1 MIYVAHDNSSSILF
15 RVEQYIDAEKDK
27 NIVDPDPSRLYT
39 KRKQQR
45 SSKDVS
51 QSQGEETTSS
61 ITYPTDGWGTSLSR
75 LPVFTRGEMNEYI
88 ARSGKNVGN
97 KDHHSVP
104 TTLRKAKTFL
114 EDEYLHDISA
124 ASDQQCFYFK
134 AKCCHSFR
142 KNDPPHQLKLALCIV
157 KGDVLHSSCT
167 CVAGKV
173 GFCNHISALM
183 LKVCKFTLYEAKT
196 TKDLQEEN
204 DENPV
209 AACTL
214 QLQKWHKKGSGE
226 NIVPQPVMEVIVK
239 KTKLDE
245 PSTSR
250 GGVKCLLYEARK
262 EPDYNAVSEHCFKTE
277 LAKIDANM
285 GFAQMIQG
293 DDPVPDIT
301 DTKFGKSPVGSY
313 LAYQTSF
320 TESNFCAEAD
330 LTAIPRNNVP
340 LQNVDNYPRFPLSE
354 EAEMVL
360 PRALTDA
367 EKSLIQN
374 LSVDEDK
381 IHSIE
386 SSSRDQADC
395 SEWKEERKYRFTASS
410 FQFIAKRQRNHA
422 NFAQSLIHPKP
433 FSSKYVAHGIKYE
446 PVALQEYEKFM
457 FNRKTPVAVLKSGF
471 VVSKSFP
478 VLGATPDAKF
488 VDFGCSICFGLAEVK
503 CPHTKF
509 NVTPLDA
516 CSDPDFFMEKIDE
529 KHCRLKRN
537 NAYYAQ
543 VQGQMG
549 ITGAKWCDFIVYTS
563 KGLYVERIAFDPVF
577 WQNLRNKLIQYY
589 FEHFVSYAAADF
601 QN

>member
-1 MIYVAHDNSSSILF
+1 M
-15 RVEQYIDAEKDK
+15 
-27 NIVDPDPSRLYT
+27 DPDPNGLYT

-45 SSKDVS
+45 SGKDVAHS
-51 QSQGEETTSS
+51 RGEETTSS
-61 ITYPTDGWGTSLSR
+61 IKYPIDGWGASLSR
-75 LPVFTRGEMNEYI
+75 LPVFTRGEMNQYI
-88 ARSGKNVGN
+88 PRSGKNIAN

-114 EDEYLHDISA
+114 EDEYLHDILA
-124 ASDQQCFYFK
+124 ASDQQCFYFT
-134 AKCCHSFR
+134 AKCYHSFR

-204 DENPV
+204 DENPL
-209 AACTL
+209 AACTS
-214 QLQKWHKKGSGE
+214 QLQKWNKKGGGE
-226 NIVPQPVMEVIVK
+226 NIVPQPVMEVVVK

-293 DDPVPDIT
+293 DDPVPETT
-301 DTKFGKSPVGSY
+301 DTKFGKSPIGSY
-313 LAYQTSF
+313 LGYQTSF

-330 LTAIPRNNVP
+330 LTAVPRINVP

-367 EKSLIQN
+367 EKSLIEH
-374 LSVDEDK
+374 LTVDEDK
-381 IHSIE
+381 IHVIE
-386 SSSRDQADC
+386 SSTRDQANC
-395 SEWKEERKYRFTASS
+395 PEWKQERKYRFTASS
-410 FQFIAKRQRNHA
+410 FQRIAKRQRNHP

-433 FSSKYVAHGIKYE
+433 FSSKYVAHGIKHE

-457 FNRKTPVAVLKSGF
+457 FNRKTPVAVLKSGL

-478 VLGATPDAKF
+478 VLGATPDAK
-488 VDFGCSICFGLAEVK
+488 VIDFGCTICFGLAEVK

-529 KHCRLKRN
+529 NHCRLKRN
-537 NAYYAQ
+537 HAYYAQ

-549 ITGAKWCDFIVYTS
+549 ITGAKWCDFIVYT
-563 KGLYVERIAFDPVF
+563 R
-577 WQNLRNKLIQYY
+577 
-589 FEHFVSYAAADF
+589 
-601 QN
+601 